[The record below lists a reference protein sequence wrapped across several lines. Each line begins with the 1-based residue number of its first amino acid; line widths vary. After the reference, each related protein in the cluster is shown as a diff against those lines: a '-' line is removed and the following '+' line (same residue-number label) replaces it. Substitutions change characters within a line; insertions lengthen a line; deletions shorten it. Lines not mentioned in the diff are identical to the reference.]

1 MEKTHNLLL
10 GIFTVALCKYS
21 LAGWNTTRDTANKT
35 VSCGA
40 HDNSGNC
47 TVYKQKM
54 GETTQESYTKDI
66 LQWSGHFSTC
76 PDEYVHYCVH
86 GTCRFVQEQN
96 TPICR
101 CENRYIGARCE
112 YFDLGG
118 LVGER
123 REIVIISI
131 ISGLVILLLII
142 VFICICAQRLY
153 RKKRRK
159 QEKRDEVERLN
170 TLNTNE
176 APPAIGEVSDTN
188 TV

>member
-1 MEKTHNLLL
+1 MEKTYKLLL

-21 LAGWNTTRDTANKT
+21 QAEWNTTRDAANKT
-35 VSCGA
+35 VSCGP

-47 TVYKQKM
+47 TD
-54 GETTQESYTKDI
+54 TKDI
-66 LQWSGHFSTC
+66 HQWSDQFSEC
-76 PDEYVHYCVH
+76 PDKYTHFCIH
-86 GTCRFVQEQN
+86 GTCHFVQLDN
-96 TPICR
+96 RPICK
-101 CENRYIGARCE
+101 CESGYFGARCE
-112 YFDLGG
+112 YLYFDW
-118 LVGER
+118 LVGEQ

-142 VFICICAQRLY
+142 VFICICAHRRLY

-159 QEKRDEVERLN
+159 EKKRDEVERLT

-176 APPAIGEVSDTN
+176 ASLAIGDMSDTN

>member
-1 MEKTHNLLL
+1 MEKTRTLLL

-21 LAGWNTTRDTANKT
+21 QAEWNTTRDTANKT
-35 VSCGA
+35 VSCGP
-40 HDNSGNC
+40 HDNSSNC
-47 TVYKQKM
+47 TDL
-54 GETTQESYTKDI
+54 KDI
-66 LQWSGHFSTC
+66 HQWSGHFSKC
-76 PDEYVHYCVH
+76 PDEYLHYCIH
-86 GTCRFVQEQN
+86 GMCRFVQEQN
-96 TPICR
+96 TPTCK
-101 CENRYIGARCE
+101 CETGYIGARCE
-112 YFDLGG
+112 YLDLGW
-118 LVGER
+118 LVGEQ

-159 QEKRDEVERLN
+159 QKTRDEVERLN

-176 APPAIGEVSDTN
+176 ASLAIGDVSDTN